1 MYSAEGY
8 FYVRWHLVLF
18 ARVLGSLLV
27 HMSPLFAARPGM
39 HLTAVVS
46 TNVENAAILT
56 AASVLPPR
64 EQGSIK
70 SACCSWWQPFP
81 MMTTADCVGK
91 WLGSL
96 QDGTDLNSDSIHFF
110 FIWLAFNLKETCPFF
125 YRHLCDTCTFFDH
138 KCRIYNVVQMRLNLI
153 QKK

>member
-70 SACCSWWQPFP
+70 RARVALDGSRFT
-81 MMTTADCVGK
+81 MMTTADCVAK
-91 WLGSL
+91 WLGSPL
-96 QDGTDLNSDSIHFF
+96 DGTDLNSDIARFF
-110 FIWLAFNLKETCPFF
+110 FIPPLRPEDRSTSATGLGSSFPPQWRTCMWHLYLRRQ
-125 YRHLCDTCTFFDH
+125 YRSYL
-138 KCRIYNVVQMRLNLI
+138 
-153 QKK
+153 